1 VCDESACEVTQPDYV
16 WKLHEQLE
24 CARCGPSPQQ
34 KRSAPVFSS
43 TPLADVTPRHSQT
56 ATPFA
61 KQYDRAMSA
70 SVLLTP
76 AALAGQEN
84 VEEQC
89 LSANR
94 WLRGLAEEC
103 VDNMYTPAKPQAVD
117 DVEDEPQVLHS
128 QCLVLLD
135 SGLLTMLT
143 RP

>member
-1 VCDESACEVTQPDYV
+1 
-16 WKLHEQLE
+16 
-24 CARCGPSPQQ
+24 
-34 KRSAPVFSS
+34 
-43 TPLADVTPRHSQT
+43 
-56 ATPFA
+56 
-61 KQYDRAMSA
+61 MSA

>member
-1 VCDESACEVTQPDYV
+1 MALQHLNIACRQE
-16 WKLHEQLE
+16 K
-24 CARCGPSPQQ
+24 Q
-34 KRSAPVFSS
+34 KSGAPVFSS

-103 VDNMYTPAKPQAVD
+103 VDNMYTPAKPQATD
-117 DVEDEPQVLHS
+117 DVQDEAQVLHS
-128 QCLVLLD
+128 AA
-135 SGLLTMLT
+135 
-143 RP
+143 

>member
-1 VCDESACEVTQPDYV
+1 MHAAALRHNNIACQQE
-16 WKLHEQLE
+16 K
-24 CARCGPSPQQ
+24 Q

-56 ATPFA
+56 ATPLA
-61 KQYDRAMSA
+61 LSKQYDRAMSA

>member
-1 VCDESACEVTQPDYV
+1 MHLHHHNIACLQE
-16 WKLHEQLE
+16 K
-24 CARCGPSPQQ
+24 Q
-34 KRSAPVFSS
+34 KRSAAVFSS

-56 ATPFA
+56 ATPLELS

-94 WLRGLAEEC
+94 WLRGLAEVC
-103 VDNMYTPAKPQAVD
+103 VDNMYTPAKPQATN

-128 QCLVLLD
+128 ASQFRTLNHAHQALSL
-135 SGLLTMLT
+135 LLTDESSY
-143 RP
+143 

>member
-1 VCDESACEVTQPDYV
+1 MALQHLNIACRQE
-16 WKLHEQLE
+16 K
-24 CARCGPSPQQ
+24 Q
-34 KRSAPVFSS
+34 KSGAPVFSS

-56 ATPFA
+56 ATPLA
-61 KQYDRAMSA
+61 LSKQYDRATSA

-103 VDNMYTPAKPQAVD
+103 VDNLYTPAKPQATD
-117 DVEDEPQVLHS
+117 DVQDEAQVLHS
-128 QCLVLLD
+128 AA
-135 SGLLTMLT
+135 
-143 RP
+143 